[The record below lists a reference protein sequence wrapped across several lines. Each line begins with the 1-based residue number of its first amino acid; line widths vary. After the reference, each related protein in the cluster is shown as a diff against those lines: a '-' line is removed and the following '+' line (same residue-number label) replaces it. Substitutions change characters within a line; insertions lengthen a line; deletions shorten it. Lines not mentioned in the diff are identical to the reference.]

1 MLIIAAVASN
11 KASGIIFENDC
22 CWLRMVDVFNYIKNE
37 WSKYTFNQMTEEGK
51 MIWRNKETYTII
63 NVASEF
69 LKELQWDL
77 KDGIQ

>member
-1 MLIIAAVASN
+1 
-11 KASGIIFENDC
+11 
-22 CWLRMVDVFNYIKNE
+22 
-37 WSKYTFNQMTEEGK
+37 MTEERK
-51 MIWRNKETYTII
+51 MIWRNKGTYTII